1 MNTDPLTLPERGM
14 TDALAVPTTRDEGL
28 RTQPQ
33 VHIDRVETAQR
44 TGSTTSQK
52 ARQFSDDS

>member
-1 MNTDPLTLPERGM
+1 M